1 MSDMNSII
9 DKIESAISLEWHIV
23 RGLEYSI
30 QDMNKNSEFVFAV
43 SPYLGEEQY
52 KDDDTFWGYEWFPY
66 ILKYLWS

>member
-1 MSDMNSII
+1 MNSII

-52 KDDDTFWGYEWFPY
+52 KDDDTY
-66 ILKYLWS
+66 